1 MHVSR
6 RPSPARLT
14 HAVTLESQ
22 LLANSAIDQE
32 YFGQAYALAIE
43 RNDGNPLPPQN
54 MVSLKQA
61 AGVVLFAALNPK
73 FRDHRAPFIVENEI
87 YQLTRDYANNDV
99 DADKLWALSEELVGE
114 KFSF

>member
-1 MHVSR
+1 
-6 RPSPARLT
+6 
-14 HAVTLESQ
+14 
-22 LLANSAIDQE
+22 
-32 YFGQAYALAIE
+32 
-43 RNDGNPLPPQN
+43 

-73 FRDHRAPFIVENEI
+73 FRDQHAPFIVENEI

-99 DADKLWALSEELVGE
+99 DADKLWVLSEKLVGE